1 MYKQR
6 IFSIDV
12 GDPSRCLCQMLIERE
27 VIENAAPRLL
37 PIDPYKSSEKASMSW
52 MTDCIQ
58 SAIGAP
64 FIYAVLTSS
73 ARAAQLD
80 PETYKWRAMSEVNG
94 LLSNSRTSTDD
105 TTIAAVL
112 ILLANEEADLADP
125 KRQGDRRECSLMV
138 NEAHHNGLRTMIRQR
153 GGLAALRENRVL
165 QVCLLM

>member
-1 MYKQR
+1 M
-6 IFSIDV
+6 
-12 GDPSRCLCQMLIERE
+12 ERA

-80 PETYKWRAMSEVNG
+80 PETYKWRAI
-94 LLSNSRTSTDD
+94 SNPRTSTDD

-153 GGLAALRENRVL
+153 GGLAALKGNKVL

>member
-1 MYKQR
+1 M
-6 IFSIDV
+6 V
-12 GDPSRCLCQMLIERE
+12 
-27 VIENAAPRLL
+27 
-37 PIDPYKSSEKASMSW
+37 
-52 MTDCIQ
+52 DCIQ

-94 LLSNSRTSTDD
+94 LLSNPRTSTND

-125 KRQGDRRECSLMV
+125 RRQGDRRECSLMV

-153 GGLAALRENRVL
+153 GGLAALSGNRVL